1 MLWGSGHSAA
11 TEMYWV
17 AAGEVLLF
25 DASGA
30 RAGRAVVGDLLGA
43 ADLFKPPKRAVAWAW
58 AAASSDD
65 EEGTPGRPENVGPFR
80 ARTAR
85 VISKQTDHI
94 HVSINASVFLTLAYS
109 YRIAHRSNLDRTNDA
124 SFGVPCRNVS
134 VCPLIV
140 WTATYFWSSTLISP
154 IFMF

>member
-1 MLWGSGHSAA
+1 MAALMSWGSGRLAA

-17 AAGEVLLF
+17 AAGEVVLF

-43 ADLFKPPKRAVAWAW
+43 ADLFKPPKRAASWAW

-65 EEGTPGRPENVGPFR
+65 DEGSPGQPENVGPFR

-85 VISKQTDHI
+85 VISKRTDHSLI
-94 HVSINASVFLTLAYS
+94 PICSASVFLTLA
-109 YRIAHRSNLDRTNDA
+109 
-124 SFGVPCRNVS
+124 
-134 VCPLIV
+134 
-140 WTATYFWSSTLISP
+140 
-154 IFMF
+154 